1 MYQTIVAR
9 LPDYALQR
17 RVMPHIGTSMAAPL
31 EIGSTTRS
39 TRTRIATPEQARRIA
54 PQQARPA
61 RRIGP
66 ITLTAPPLSCPWGP
80 ETKIGPDCNFFAIS
94 NCSKLSNRESRHKNA
109 GNWPYCGLLPP
120 SGDEKRAPNR
130 KKVAKMPRFLFLR
143 RAKPPQRA
151 ELPQRAERNRPNLQI
166 QFHRNGAMV
175 GPHDLGINV
184 GHLHLFTQRF
194 AHQEIVDAPPCV
206 IGAGMETV
214 APPGVGT
221 FGCRV

>member
-1 MYQTIVAR
+1 MYRTIVAR

-17 RVMPHIGTSMAAPL
+17 RAMPHIGTSMAAPL

-80 ETKIGPDCNFFAIS
+80 ETKKIGPDCNFFAIS

-109 GNWPYCGLLPP
+109 GNWPYCGLLTP

-151 ELPQRAERNRPNLQI
+151 EVP
-166 QFHRNGAMV
+166 
-175 GPHDLGINV
+175 
-184 GHLHLFTQRF
+184 
-194 AHQEIVDAPPCV
+194 
-206 IGAGMETV
+206 
-214 APPGVGT
+214 
-221 FGCRV
+221 